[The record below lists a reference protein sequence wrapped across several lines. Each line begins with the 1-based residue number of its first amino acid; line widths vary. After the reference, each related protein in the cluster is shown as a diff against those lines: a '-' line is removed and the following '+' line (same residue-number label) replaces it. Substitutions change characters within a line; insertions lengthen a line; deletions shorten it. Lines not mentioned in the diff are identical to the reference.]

1 VLSKGRKVVRLQNP
15 RGADCKLTILWQ
27 FKDGTSGGFV
37 FCYGAARAADTIP
50 ILGSP
55 GILPLPPAPA
65 IPCERGSATRARGR
79 KSKLGIVA
87 MHGLEILIPGPA
99 NFFAGYS

>member
-1 VLSKGRKVVRLQNP
+1 M
-15 RGADCKLTILWQ
+15 
-27 FKDGTSGGFV
+27 F
-37 FCYGAARAADTIP
+37 YGAARAADTIP

-55 GILPLPPAPA
+55 RIMPLPPAA

-79 KSKLGIVA
+79 KSKLRVVA